1 MTDLIPL
8 AKAKLNDPILMEW
21 ALRRYRDAQLGA
33 PQRCEAMERA
43 WFDDLSLRRWLDSD
57 DQDMLADLFSQ
68 LPAERFA
75 NLAQAIGERWD
86 HWGGTLAYHAAPVL
100 ARHAPGLAWKC
111 FTAPEGKPRRN
122 VEAILGM
129 IRAIPL
135 LPLASGRML
144 LGTIVEAAQAERH
157 DRWERDAVLGE
168 CLSVGL
174 QIDRPVA
181 QAVIEARLGAGP
193 DRRALDRTLD
203 GIALGLFASTRYQQL
218 ASDIR
223 KDKTQQRFQPL
234 AALFRDDAP
243 LDRLDRWSQGPV
255 ALADLTGLVD
265 TFIDATD
272 RDVILTALAAL
283 GTAGCDRHW
292 DRVANF
298 LIGSVAAACERHTLD
313 TSEMPLQQTVA
324 ILAVDLSSLPDEE
337 NLLTRLG
344 TFEPAAVAAVLVETL
359 ERKKATY
366 GGVTLARIMGR
377 LGWEAFVPSLIDAMN
392 DASGDLLCEAARD
405 ALAVIGE
412 PARDR
417 LIALWDQLD
426 GAQRIYGLSVIA
438 AVAGDPVASFALDPR
453 QNLLQEDAESW
464 CRLAEAAPDPRLV
477 ERLEQQLPRQQD
489 LLDEAFYVL
498 VRLLDLAH
506 PQLDAV
512 GERIRQRRD
521 DQQARRA
528 AFAQGE

>member
-1 MTDLIPL
+1 MTDLTAL
-8 AKAKLNDPILMEW
+8 AQGKLNDPILLTW
-21 ALRRYRDAQLGA
+21 ALRQYQDAPMGT
-33 PQRCEAMERA
+33 PQRREAMARA
-43 WFDDLSLRRWLDSD
+43 WFDDLTLRRWLDSD
-57 DQDMLADLFSQ
+57 DQDMLADLFSE
-68 LPAERFA
+68 LPAKRFA
-75 NLAQAIGERWD
+75 NLGQAIGERWD
-86 HWGGTLAYHAAPVL
+86 QWGGNLAYHAAPVL
-100 ARHAPGLAWKC
+100 ARFAPELAWKC
-111 FTAPEGKPRRN
+111 FTAPKGKPRRDASA
-122 VEAILGM
+122 VLGM
-129 IRAIPL
+129 TRAIPL
-135 LPLASGRML
+135 LPQASGRTL
-144 LGTIVEAAQAERH
+144 LGAIIEAAQAERH

-181 QAVIEARLGAGP
+181 QTVIEALFRTGP

-203 GIALGLFASTRYQQL
+203 GIALGLFTSRRYQQL

-223 KDKTQQRFQPL
+223 KGETHQRFQPL

-243 LDRLDRWSQGPV
+243 LDRLDRWSEGPV
-255 ALADLTGLVD
+255 TLADLTSLVD
-265 TFIDATD
+265 AFIEDDD
-272 RDVILTALAAL
+272 RQVILTALAAL
-283 GTAGCDRHW
+283 GTAGCNRHW

-324 ILAVDLSSLPDEE
+324 ILAVDLSSLPHEE

-359 ERKKATY
+359 EREKATY

-426 GAQRIYGLSVIA
+426 GVQRIYGLSVIA
-438 AVAGDPVASFALDPR
+438 AVGGDPVASFALDPR

-464 CRLAEAAPDPRLV
+464 CRLA
-477 ERLEQQLPRQQD
+477 
-489 LLDEAFYVL
+489 
-498 VRLLDLAH
+498 
-506 PQLDAV
+506 
-512 GERIRQRRD
+512 
-521 DQQARRA
+521 
-528 AFAQGE
+528 